1 MREKFRE
8 FRLSKAN
15 KERLALINEII
26 EEYKAEGYTLTL
38 RQLYYQ
44 LVSRDVVANK
54 QEEYTKLSKLLFQS
68 YLFWNWLWKA
78 SLARASFRNGY
89 TKGFLQAEYVSDLE
103 GFGFFY
109 KADSLEF
116 DAYLAKQ
123 FDPAKFVKVQVN
135 KNSR

>member
-1 MREKFRE
+1 MAPNPKPYILAVGIF
-8 FRLSKAN
+8 LGIA
-15 KERLALINEII
+15 LALTIRPIMSLTAKNNPPS
-26 EEYKAEGYTLTL
+26 AETEQPGQDLEVIAL
-38 RQLYYQ
+38 Q
-44 LVSRDVVANK
+44 DI
-54 QEEYTKLSKLLFQS
+54 
-68 YLFWNWLWKA
+68 A